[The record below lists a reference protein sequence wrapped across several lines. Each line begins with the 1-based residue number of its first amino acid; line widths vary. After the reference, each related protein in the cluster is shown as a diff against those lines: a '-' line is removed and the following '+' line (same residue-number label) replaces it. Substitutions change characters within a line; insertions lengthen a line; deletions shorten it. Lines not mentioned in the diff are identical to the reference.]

1 MENYGR
7 LSETKIKPM
16 VKMKTICNCHAEPLA
31 SRGVEYLTTDNPNE
45 IEIRER
51 DYQTYEIELDL
62 DLWEL
67 V

>member
-1 MENYGR
+1 
-7 LSETKIKPM
+7 M

-31 SRGVEYLTTDNPNE
+31 SRGVEYLTTDDPSK

-51 DYQTYEIELDL
+51 DYQAYEIDLGL

>member
-1 MENYGR
+1 
-7 LSETKIKPM
+7 M
-16 VKMKTICNCHAEPLA
+16 VKMKTICNCHAKPLA
-31 SRGVEYLTTDNPNE
+31 SRGVEYLTNSNPNE

-51 DYQTYEIELDL
+51 DYNEFEIELGL

>member
-1 MENYGR
+1 MG
-7 LSETKIKPM
+7 
-16 VKMKTICNCHAEPLA
+16 KMKTICNCHAESLA
-31 SRGVEYLTTDNPNE
+31 SVGVEYLTTDNPRE

-51 DYQTYEIELDL
+51 DYQTHEIELGL

>member
-1 MENYGR
+1 MKPR
-7 LSETKIKPM
+7 HKPM
-16 VKMKTICNCHAEPLA
+16 AKMKTICNCHAESLA
-31 SRGVEYLTTDNPNE
+31 SRGVEYLTTSNPRE

-51 DYQTYEIELDL
+51 DYNEFEIDLGL

>member
-1 MENYGR
+1 
-7 LSETKIKPM
+7 M
-16 VKMKTICNCHAEPLA
+16 VKMKTICNCHAESLGA
-31 SRGVEYLTTDNPNE
+31 VGVGYLTTDNPNE

-51 DYQTYEIELDL
+51 DYNEFEIDLGL

>member
-1 MENYGR
+1 
-7 LSETKIKPM
+7 M
-16 VKMKTICNCHAEPLA
+16 VKMKTVCNCHAESLA
-31 SRGVEYLTTDNPNE
+31 SVGVEYLTTSNPRK

-51 DYQTYEIELDL
+51 DYQIHEIGLGL